1 MGQTTRRYD
10 GGTYPPDPNYSF
22 CGLFIP
28 APMWET
34 RQLNI
39 VEKVV
44 LAEIIYYE
52 HSCPKNQFYR
62 IVDKISFDLRI
73 TEKDV
78 ESAINV
84 LVRNGLIKVTLD
96 DDDFIWLESNECWAM
111 SILSNSKFKTD
122 RNNIDKE
129 IEKAINAEA

>member
-62 IVDKISFDLRI
+62 IVDKISFDLGI

-84 LVRNGLIKVTLD
+84 LVCNGLVEVSVNNLG
-96 DDDFIWLESNECWAM
+96 FIRLYSNECLAM
-111 SILSNSKFKTD
+111 RILSDSEFRTD
-122 RNNIDKE
+122 RNNVDDAIK
-129 IEKAINAEA
+129 KAIA

>member
-84 LVRNGLIKVTLD
+84 LVCNGLVEVSVNDLG
-96 DDDFIWLESNECWAM
+96 FIRLYSNECWAM
-111 SILSNSKFKTD
+111 RILSDSEFRTD
-122 RNNIDKE
+122 RNNVDDAIK
-129 IEKAINAEA
+129 KAIA